1 MVNLL
6 RHRFGVLEKI
16 GVYSYLGRYKL
27 SAVYHC
33 FITVFM
39 DEYTLDA
46 DLIDKGHEACEFFV
60 DQINKLTL
68 LACLIILLGKYLQHT
83 KI

>member
-1 MVNLL
+1 
-6 RHRFGVLEKI
+6 
-16 GVYSYLGRYKL
+16 
-27 SAVYHC
+27 
-33 FITVFM
+33 M